1 MPIEHT
7 PSEARTIE
15 RIKLDSSNLASA
27 GYDEARQILAI
38 EFASS
43 GLVLHYDGFPPEKFG
58 EFAAAESRG
67 RYYAKEIRGK
77 YPARTMTGM
86 CRCGAKGYIGERCD
100 VCNKSTVREVDRQHG
115 K

>member
-1 MPIEHT
+1 MAIEHIS
-7 PSEARTIE
+7 SEARTIE
-15 RIKLDSSNLASA
+15 RLDVDSSNLKSI
-27 GYDEARQILAI
+27 GYCAERQVLAI

-43 GLVLHYDGFPPEKFG
+43 GLVLHYDGFPAEKFEELG
-58 EFAAAESRG
+58 AAESRG
-67 RYYAKEIRGK
+67 RFYAKEIRGK

-100 VCNKSTVREVDRQHG
+100 VCNESLIREIDRTHG